1 MQLEGPKDFL
11 LSYSRIMGAETIADL
26 CAADPEDLFHS
37 WGGVMIGQGGIWFEG
52 SAENGF
58 EIIAIN
64 ALK

>member
-1 MQLEGPKDFL
+1 
-11 LSYSRIMGAETIADL
+11 MGAETLADL

-52 SAENGF
+52 STENGF